1 MLRLLNLEYSVRA
14 GERLIGYRE
23 RRNSSYQQLI
33 DSTSLP
39 LPLLKRE
46 TLRMTSEIPFLSILG
61 ETALGLFLEDGRI
74 EIVARDLHC
83 KRFFGRGVGVVAR
96 GRAKRGDKSWLPR
109 KGAEAWYF
117 SSLRCGDFQQVENSV
132 CRRGN
137 TEGNLDDQLGR

>member
-1 MLRLLNLEYSVRA
+1 
-14 GERLIGYRE
+14 
-23 RRNSSYQQLI
+23 
-33 DSTSLP
+33 
-39 LPLLKRE
+39 
-46 TLRMTSEIPFLSILG
+46 MTSGISFPSILG
-61 ETALGLFLEDGRI
+61 EIILVLFLEDRWI

-83 KRFFGRGVGVVAR
+83 KRLFGRGVGVVAR

-137 TEGNLDDQLGR
+137 TEGNLDD